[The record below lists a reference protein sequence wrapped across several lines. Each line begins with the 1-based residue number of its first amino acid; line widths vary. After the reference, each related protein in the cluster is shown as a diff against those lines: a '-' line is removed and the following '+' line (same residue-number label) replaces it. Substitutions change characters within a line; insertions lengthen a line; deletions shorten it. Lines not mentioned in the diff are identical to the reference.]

1 MIVARGFGLTPI
13 AGAIVAM
20 GLTRDTSQ
28 VAASHSGTTRL
39 WMYEL
44 YAQSIEED
52 HKKRGLIKEEPITKP
67 VVPVL
72 VSKKAKTKAIR
83 RAARRIEQSTPY
95 PNLPHY
101 APVFKME
108 AENATILSEIDAILD
123 EVNKSP
129 FNRLKPI
136 QPKEIKVVKED
147 IEPLIV
153 AYEEFVKA
161 KVEKEKV
168 IKKRRKN
175 DETMLLL
182 LAA

>member
-1 MIVARGFGLTPI
+1 MIVARGFGLSPI

-20 GLTRDTSQ
+20 GLGKDIAESSVR
-28 VAASHSGTTRL
+28 SGTTRL

-44 YAQSIEED
+44 YAKSIEED
-52 HKKRGLIKEEPITKP
+52 HKKRGLIKEEP
-67 VVPVL
+67 VAVPKVPLL
-72 VSKKAKTKAIR
+72 VSKKPKPKAIR
-83 RAARRIEQSTPY
+83 RAARRIEQSSPY
-95 PNLPHY
+95 PSLPRY

-108 AENATILSEIDAILD
+108 AENAAILNEIDAIID

-136 QPKEIKVVKED
+136 KPKEIK
-147 IEPLIV
+147 IEKDEITPLVV

-161 KVEKEKV
+161 KVIKEAK

>member
-1 MIVARGFGLTPI
+1 MIVARGFGLSPI

-52 HKKRGLIKEEPITKP
+52 NKKRGLIKEEQ
-67 VVPVL
+67 VVIPQVQL
-72 VSKKAKTKAIR
+72 AVSKKPKTKPAR
-83 RAARRIEQSTPY
+83 RAARAIEQTAPY
-95 PNLPHY
+95 PNLPKY

-108 AENATILSEIDAILD
+108 AENAAILNEIDQILD

-136 QPKEIKVVKED
+136 QPKEIKVEKNE

-161 KVEKEKV
+161 KVAKEKV

>member
-1 MIVARGFGLTPI
+1 
-13 AGAIVAM
+13 
-20 GLTRDTSQ
+20 
-28 VAASHSGTTRL
+28 
-39 WMYEL
+39 
-44 YAQSIEED
+44 
-52 HKKRGLIKEEPITKP
+52 
-67 VVPVL
+67 
-72 VSKKAKTKAIR
+72 
-83 RAARRIEQSTPY
+83 
-95 PNLPHY
+95 
-101 APVFKME
+101 ME
-108 AENATILSEIDAILD
+108 AENAAILSEIDAILE

-136 QPKEIKVVKED
+136 QPKEIKVVKEE

-161 KVEKEKV
+161 KVEKEKK

>member
-1 MIVARGFGLTPI
+1 MIVARGFGLSPI

-20 GLTRDTSQ
+20 GLGVDQKQ
-28 VAASHSGTTRL
+28 VITTHSGTARL
-39 WMYEL
+39 WMYEM
-44 YAQSIEED
+44 YAKSIEED
-52 HKKRGLIKEEPITKP
+52 HKKRGLIKEEP
-67 VVPVL
+67 VVIPKVPLL
-72 VSKKAKTKAIR
+72 VSKKPKAKVTR
-83 RAARRIEQSTPY
+83 RAARRVEQSTPY

-108 AENATILSEIDAILD
+108 AENAAILNEIDAILD
-123 EVNKSP
+123 EINKSP

-136 QPKEIKVVKED
+136 QPKEIKVEKED
-147 IEPLIV
+147 IEPLVV

-161 KVEKEKV
+161 KVEKERIV
-168 IKKRRKN
+168 KKRRKN

>member
-1 MIVARGFGLTPI
+1 MIVARGFGLSPI

-20 GLTRDTSQ
+20 GLGIERNQSA
-28 VAASHSGTTRL
+28 VSHSGTTRL

-44 YAQSIEED
+44 YAKSIEED
-52 HKKRGLIKEEPITKP
+52 HKKRGLIKEEPVAIP
-67 VVPVL
+67 QVQL
-72 VSKKAKTKAIR
+72 AVSKKAKTKPAR
-83 RAARRIEQSTPY
+83 RAARRVEQSAPY
-95 PNLPHY
+95 PNLPRY

-108 AENATILSEIDAILD
+108 AENAAILNEIDNILD

-129 FNRLKPI
+129 FKRLKPI
-136 QPKEIKVVKED
+136 QPKEIKVEKNE

-161 KVEKEKV
+161 KVEKEKK

-175 DETMLLL
+175 NEAMLLL